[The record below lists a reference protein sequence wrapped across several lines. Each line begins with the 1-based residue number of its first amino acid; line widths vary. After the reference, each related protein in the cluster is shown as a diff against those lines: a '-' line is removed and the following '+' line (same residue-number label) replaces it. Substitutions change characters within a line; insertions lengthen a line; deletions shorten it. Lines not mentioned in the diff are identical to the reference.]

1 MEVLSSGNSENLQF
15 DALTDLRVEI
25 GVKLENFIFANHGRA
40 RLNMK
45 K

>member
-25 GVKLENFIFANHGRA
+25 EVKLENFIFARYE
-40 RLNMK
+40 RVKLNMK